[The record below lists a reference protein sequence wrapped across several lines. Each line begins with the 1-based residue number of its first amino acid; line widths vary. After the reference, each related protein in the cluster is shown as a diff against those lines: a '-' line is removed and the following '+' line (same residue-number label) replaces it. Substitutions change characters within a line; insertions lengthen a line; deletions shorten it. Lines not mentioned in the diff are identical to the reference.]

1 MIQHRCLFSVAGVPA
16 NTAVRANPA
25 INADSKAV
33 RICLSASQGTG
44 VRGSQDGTHERAAER
59 EAERTPVYRGL
70 PGQAVAKNVAVVPL
84 PTHAAASARG
94 RQLPTAEGPP
104 A

>member
-1 MIQHRCLFSVAGVPA
+1 MIQHSCLFSVASVAANTAAKSYPA
-16 NTAVRANPA
+16 NTADP
-25 INADSKAV
+25 KAV
-33 RICLSASQGTG
+33 RICLPASQGAG
-44 VRGSQDGTHERAAER
+44 VRGIQGGPHERATELER
-59 EAERTPVYRGL
+59 ERTPVYRGL
-70 PGQAVAKNVAVVPL
+70 PGQAVAKNVVVVSL